1 MPITLSSHKPKGLAA
16 IFRRACD
23 KRGGWM
29 CAVYTA
35 AGLLTSQGARAD
47 LLNFSVDAVA
57 SVQGSLTGDIK
68 QGAVIRT
75 PESSKA
81 ASYRASA
88 SWLQNQG
95 SGLEVWEL
103 TGSRHQQDLQVLGR
117 LNIGP
122 LKGFYMAREVA
133 HLTMDDVSLAWRKGH
148 RYKLTTASDLTISG
162 GVSAHLLRAS
172 YVSADKSAGW
182 ALGLAPQMK
191 LELDTQWN
199 EASKTSLLFQ
209 LLHSP
214 RLMDFQMQSH
224 RIDFR
229 YHHQLSGNSSWVW
242 GVFHQHHR
250 YDYKR
255 PDRSTVMSM
264 GAQGMSIALEKR
276 I

>member
-1 MPITLSSHKPKGLAA
+1 
-16 IFRRACD
+16 
-23 KRGGWM
+23 M
-29 CAVYTA
+29 CVVYTA
-35 AGLLTSQGARAD
+35 VGLLTSQGAKAD
-47 LLNFSVDAVA
+47 LLNVSVDAVT

-75 PESSKA
+75 PERSKA

-95 SGLEVWEL
+95 NGVEVWEL

-122 LKGFYMAREVA
+122 LKGFYLAREVA
-133 HLTMDDVSLAWRKGH
+133 HLTMDDLSLAWRKGH
-148 RYKLTTASDLTISG
+148 RYKLTTASDLNISG

-191 LELDTQWN
+191 LELDTQWT
-199 EASKTSLLFQ
+199 EASKTSLSLQ
-209 LLHSP
+209 LHHSP
-214 RLMDFQMQSH
+214 RLLDFQLHQH
-224 RIDFR
+224 RFDFR
-229 YHHQLSGNSSWVW
+229 YRHQLSGNFSWVW
-242 GVFHQHHR
+242 GVFHQYHR

-264 GAQGMSIALEKR
+264 GAEGMAITFEKR